1 MQNTMEKYKLNL
13 TYDELIIL
21 NNTLNEIL
29 YYDNIEEPLFSIKIG
44 DSRDNAIKLLNK
56 ISSFINEMSTNET
69 TKTT

>member
-29 YYDNIEEPLFSIKIG
+29 YYDNIEEPLFSSKFG
-44 DSRDNAIKLLNK
+44 DNRDNAIKLLNK
-56 ISSFINEMSTNET
+56 ISLLLQLM
-69 TKTT
+69 K